1 MLCASGFE
9 FSEKLRLALMER
21 EAAQRSL
28 AVAAVPGFSRARRL
42 EEALE
47 RYEKRLSDFM
57 RHKEIC
63 ALCREI

>member
-9 FSEKLRLALMER
+9 FKEKLRLASMER

-28 AVAAVPGFSRARRL
+28 AVAAVPGLSRARRL
-42 EEALE
+42 EEAQE
-47 RYEKRLSDFM
+47 RLDQRLSDFM

-63 ALCREI
+63 ALCREF

>member
-9 FSEKLRLALMER
+9 FKEKLRLASMER

-28 AVAAVPGFSRARRL
+28 AVAAVPGFSRTKRL
-42 EEALE
+42 EEASE
-47 RYEKRLSDFM
+47 RYEKRLLDFM

-63 ALCREI
+63 ALCREF

>member
-9 FSEKLRLALMER
+9 FKEKLRLASMER

-28 AVAAVPGFSRARRL
+28 AVAAVPRFSRARRL
-42 EEALE
+42 EEASE
-47 RYEKRLSDFM
+47 RYEKRLSDFT

>member
-9 FSEKLRLALMER
+9 FSEKLRLASMER

-28 AVAAVPGFSRARRL
+28 AVAPVPGFSRARRL

-63 ALCREI
+63 ALCREF